1 MADPIREQILEALK
15 AKLSGLSAFDGHA
28 AQRAN
33 SEIVVEDLPA
43 ISIWD
48 GSDGPVEH
56 DARYGQATVTTQVG
70 VETVHQANVDY
81 ATWSTQANTILA
93 DLITAATGGD
103 RTLGGLADDVR
114 YGGTTIYYP
123 EPGSDIIGVDL
134 VLEVRWRHDL
144 GDPTTNSMG

>member
-1 MADPIREQILEALK
+1 MATPIREQILEALA
-15 AKLSGLSAFDGHA
+15 AKLSGLPEFNGHA

-33 SEIVVEDLPA
+33 SELDIDHLPV
-43 ISIWD
+43 ISLWD
-48 GSDGPVEH
+48 GSDATVEQ
-56 DARYGQATVTTQVG
+56 DQRYGQAVVTTQVG
-70 VETVHQANVDY
+70 VETVHQANADY
-81 ATWSTQANTILA
+81 TNWSTQANTILSA
-93 DLITAATGGD
+93 LIAGATGGD

-114 YGGTTIYYP
+114 YAGTTIYYP

>member
-1 MADPIREQILEALK
+1 MATPIREQILEALK
-15 AKLSGLSAFDGHA
+15 AKLSGLPAFGGNA

-33 SEIVVEDLPA
+33 SELDIDSLPV
-43 ISIWD
+43 ISLWD
-48 GSDGPVEH
+48 GADGPVEH
-56 DARYGQATVTTQVG
+56 DQRYGQAVVTTQVG
-70 VETVHQANVDY
+70 VETVHQADADY
-81 ATWSTQANTILA
+81 TTWSTQANTILA

-114 YGGTTIYYP
+114 YAGTTLYYP

>member
-1 MADPIREQILEALK
+1 MATPLREQILEALRQ
-15 AKLSGLSAFDGHA
+15 KLSGLAEFDGHA

-33 SEIVVEDLPA
+33 SELDIDSLPA
-43 ISIWD
+43 ISLWD
-48 GSDGPVEH
+48 GSDATVET
-56 DARYGQATVTTQVG
+56 DQRYGQAVVTTQVG
-70 VETVHQANVDY
+70 VETVHQAAADY
-81 ATWSTQANTILA
+81 ATWSTQANEILA
-93 DLITAATGGD
+93 ALIAGATGGD

-114 YGGTTIYYP
+114 YAGTTIYYP